1 MLKLRNPLPKV
12 LQDDTY
18 LQDFYRGL
26 KLVPYAGSS
35 AGTSHAFLRLLCD
48 FYDLSPSHGSCVDD
62 KVFWSVQ
69 GDVDI
74 IRQERPGLKM
84 DRPELSD
91 AEKVAYYD
99 YLESAGIYL
108 PEFIETM
115 GILAKDDEKT
125 GNAYLRFREVRV
137 GDEYVYSV
145 KRIDPM
151 HFMYIYSEPGQPKTG
166 VISKHLY
173 NPSRFLERDDEYEV
187 VNVWPNWKESGPV
200 RETVFHWKN
209 NRSGDPWYGR
219 PASMHSLYWMFVEW
233 QKANHVAKVSQ
244 SELTAIAFMFLEKPD
259 PNSLTEDGKDS
270 DVNIK
275 ALGKALRKVTTNR
288 GDNPES
294 LGIVDYPNGAQT
306 PQVTTVNIS
315 RDSKWLETGVKV
327 ASNYIYAAHRW
338 SKVLNG
344 FERPSSGIGG
354 NVLIDEFITRNAS
367 TIEPMQ
373 QTWESR
379 AMQILRE
386 VNSRRPQFAGY
397 GVKLSNKVESLV
409 ESLKGSQSGNG
420 MAAIPEP
427 QNTDEDE

>member
-1 MLKLRNPLPKV
+1 
-12 LQDDTY
+12 
-18 LQDFYRGL
+18 
-26 KLVPYAGSS
+26 
-35 AGTSHAFLRLLCD
+35 
-48 FYDLSPSHGSCVDD
+48 
-62 KVFWSVQ
+62 
-69 GDVDI
+69 
-74 IRQERPGLKM
+74 
-84 DRPELSD
+84 
-91 AEKVAYYD
+91 
-99 YLESAGIYL
+99 
-108 PEFIETM
+108 
-115 GILAKDDEKT
+115 
-125 GNAYLRFREVRV
+125 
-137 GDEYVYSV
+137 
-145 KRIDPM
+145 
-151 HFMYIYSEPGQPKTG
+151 
-166 VISKHLY
+166 
-173 NPSRFLERDDEYEV
+173 
-187 VNVWPNWKESGPV
+187 
-200 RETVFHWKN
+200 
-209 NRSGDPWYGR
+209 
-219 PASMHSLYWMFVEW
+219 
-233 QKANHVAKVSQ
+233 
-244 SELTAIAFMFLEKPD
+244 
-259 PNSLTEDGKDS
+259 
-270 DVNIK
+270 VNIK

-354 NVLIDEFITRNAS
+354 NVLIDEFITCNAS

-409 ESLKGSQSGNG
+409 ESLKGSQFGNG
-420 MAAIPEP
+420 MAAIQEP